1 MKTQQN
7 DRRRLSSSGLDGSQ
21 VTAQYRSQDEPRV
34 VAAYQEDGGKMPEKK
49 IINLKKNPKILQ
61 LMNKNRAAA
70 LRQGAQS
77 AMAFQSSQQLQ
88 L

>member
-1 MKTQQN
+1 MPDRRYLEEVKNMRTQQN

-21 VTAQYRSQDEPRV
+21 VTAQNRSQDEPRV

-61 LMNKNRAAA
+61 LMNKNRDP
-70 LRQGAQS
+70 GPE
-77 AMAFQSSQQLQ
+77 
-88 L
+88 